1 MIYRIR
7 AVNVRTINLFSIVC
21 LRNYT
26 LEQKKKKKKE
36 VAQLNRWTEDRIRWP
51 CLVLNGDE
59 ACVCNKKH
67 NKSPSQMNDDI
78 VYRKKKINRDK
89 FNTERKTG
97 KLKSHRENVKHF
109 TLKQEQS
116 LI

>member
-1 MIYRIR
+1 MWSTEYVLWMYVPLISFPLSAWEITHLS
-7 AVNVRTINLFSIVC
+7 N
-21 LRNYT
+21 
-26 LEQKKKKKKE
+26 KKKKKE

-78 VYRKKKINRDK
+78 VYRKKKN
-89 FNTERKTG
+89 
-97 KLKSHRENVKHF
+97 
-109 TLKQEQS
+109 KQR
-116 LI
+116 